1 MFEFVLAPM
10 FEFVLVPMFEFVL
23 VPMFEFVL
31 VPMFEF
37 VLVPMFGF
45 VLVLAVMCRGR
56 RFPVPVQRPH
66 ALQRGED
73 QAIHHRSARLENADH
88 PVRLCIVSAPF
99 ATETVRAAEVLA

>member
-1 MFEFVLAPM
+1 MFELI
-10 FEFVLVPMFEFVL
+10 LVPMFEFVL
-23 VPMFEFVL
+23 VPMFELIL

-37 VLVPMFGF
+37 ILVPMFEF
-45 VLVLAVMCRGR
+45 ILVPMFEFILVLAVMCRG

-88 PVRLCIVSAPF
+88 PVGPRIVSAPF
-99 ATETVRAAEVLA
+99 AAETVRAAEVLA

>member
-1 MFEFVLAPM
+1 MFELVLAPM
-10 FEFVLVPMFEFVL
+10 FALI
-23 VPMFEFVL
+23 
-31 VPMFEF
+31 
-37 VLVPMFGF
+37 
-45 VLVLAVMCRGR
+45 LVLAVMCRGC
-56 RFPVPVQRPH
+56 RFPPVPVQRPH